1 MDGQVHRQTD
11 ALRLPRVPHMPLG
24 AHFVRGRRGD
34 RRLRCQV
41 INVSQSLVRDRG
53 HDHAVLAAAR
63 DLRDGHG
70 ALHVELEEFRCE
82 LVPGP
87 SQS

>member
-1 MDGQVHRQTD
+1 MDGKMYWQTD
-11 ALRLPRVPHMPLG
+11 TLRLPRVPHLPLG
-24 AHFVRGRRGD
+24 AHSVRRRGGDSGVRG
-34 RRLRCQV
+34 QV
-41 INVSQSLVRDRG
+41 SYVSLILVRDRG
-53 HDHAVLAAAR
+53 DDHAVLAAAR